1 MIPGIGN
8 WWMQTK
14 RGSEMTTK
22 SDANIAALA
31 ALFPAVF
38 SAEPWQAHRPL
49 KVGIGNELAAR
60 GVLGAREVNAALKQ
74 YVDRLMYQ
82 KCLAAGGA
90 RFDLEG
96 NVAGEVSREQRCRA
110 VRLVARIKARQFA
123 EAATAKAEA
132 ESNARKAARPTS
144 RLNAKVTVLPR
155 PIPTTLPGSGRLGLA
170 DLKRAALERRARQEA
185 SAFLARAST
194 LPGTS

>member
-1 MIPGIGN
+1 
-8 WWMQTK
+8 
-14 RGSEMTTK
+14 MTTK
-22 SDANIAALA
+22 SDVNIAALA
-31 ALFPAVF
+31 ASFPAAF

-49 KVGIGNELAAR
+49 KIGIGNELVAR
-60 GVLGAREVNAALKQ
+60 GVLGEREVNAALEQ

-110 VRLVARIKARQFA
+110 ARLVARIKARQLA

-132 ESNARKAARPTS
+132 ERKAAGRKGATLTCRP
-144 RLNAKVTVLPR
+144 NGKATVLLP
-155 PIPTTLPGSGRLGLA
+155 PAQTTPPGSGRLGLA
-170 DLKRAALERRARQEA
+170 DLKRAAQERRARQGASTFLACA
-185 SAFLARAST
+185 SALPST
-194 LPGTS
+194 S